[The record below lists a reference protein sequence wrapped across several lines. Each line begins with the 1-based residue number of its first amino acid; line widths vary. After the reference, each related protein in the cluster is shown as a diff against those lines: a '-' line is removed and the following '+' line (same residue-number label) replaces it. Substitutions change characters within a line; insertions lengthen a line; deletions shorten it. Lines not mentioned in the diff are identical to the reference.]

1 MIRCP
6 SYWLFIHHIPQTMK
20 FLILSLLAASA
31 AAFTNVG
38 SDVAS
43 KTALMSSKAELEEI
57 AAKANPVLKVSLFF
71 FFRAQEPTS
80 KKERNQKSRKEKLI
94 SVSWLSMAT
103 LLFL

>member
-57 AAKANPVLKVSLFF
+57 AAKANPVLKVSLFSF
-71 FFRAQEPTS
+71 FVHRSPHQ
-80 KKERNQKSRKEKLI
+80 KKRETKRVEKRN
-94 SVSWLSMAT
+94 
-103 LLFL
+103 